1 MNNLLTASE
10 AFDALL
16 NGFTVMCRP
25 IGDMLDFSDLGQFP
39 ATVFAQPN
47 YEFCIQRETTV
58 LAEIQFT
65 KPVEPH
71 DLKDGQDIY
80 IVMPSHILRTVYNS
94 KNGETCLS
102 VGNGFAQLDEENAK
116 LQLQAIGKAFGNMI
130 TDIQV
135 IEVTKDKPRG
145 QKSKQVK
152 AELPAITE
160 KPTEIVA
167 AETQTAIVITKQT
180 NVTASED
187 LLIQP
192 SVESAI
198 KPNNYDDLLQSV
210 QNAHTPE
217 EVNSVITYTSKWTEE
232 QRKPLLTEMHKR
244 LSELKQTRQQD
255 NELSPLILRLQHA
268 VDIKTLEELELE
280 IPSRHHDV
288 HKTLWN
294 MAKKRRAQLN
304 AASNEPDY
312 LLGESF

>member
-1 MNNLLTASE
+1 MNNLITASE

-16 NGFTVMCRP
+16 NGFTVLCRP
-25 IGDMLDFSDLGQFP
+25 VGDMLDFSDLGQFP

-47 YEFCIQRETTV
+47 YEFCIQRETIV

-80 IVMPSHILRTVYNS
+80 VVMPSHILRTTYNS
-94 KNGETCLS
+94 KHGETCLS

-135 IEVTKDKPRG
+135 IDLTKDKPRG

-152 AELPAITE
+152 AELPAITK

-167 AETQTAIVITKQT
+167 AETQPAIVITEQT

-244 LSELKQTRQQD
+244 LSELKLTRQQD
-255 NELSPLILRLQHA
+255 NELSPLILRIQHA

-312 LLGESF
+312 LLGEQF

>member
-1 MNNLLTASE
+1 MNNLITATE

-80 IVMPSHILRTVYNS
+80 IVMPSHILRTTYNS
-94 KNGETCLS
+94 KHGETCLS

-135 IEVTKDKPRG
+135 IDVTKDKPRG

-167 AETQTAIVITKQT
+167 AEDQTAIVITKQT
-180 NVTASED
+180 NVTASVD

-244 LSELKQTRQQD
+244 LSELKQTRQQE

-268 VDIKTLEELELE
+268 VDLKMLEELELE
-280 IPSRHHDV
+280 IPSRHADV

-304 AASNEPDY
+304 AASNESDY
-312 LLGESF
+312 LLEEPF